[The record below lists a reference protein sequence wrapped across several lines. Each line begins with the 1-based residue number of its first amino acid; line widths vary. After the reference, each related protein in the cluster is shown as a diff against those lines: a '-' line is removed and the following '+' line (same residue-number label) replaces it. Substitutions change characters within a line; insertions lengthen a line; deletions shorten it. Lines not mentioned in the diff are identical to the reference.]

1 MNSTPASPQLDSS
14 NPRPAAPPRRP
25 RVLVIAESANPKLT
39 SVALIGWSFSRA
51 LAKVADVH
59 LVAEIRNQPDIE
71 AAGIEGMEFTPINNR
86 RWQGMAWKVAKV
98 LRGGTS
104 LGWST
109 YSALATLAYP
119 AFERRVWEKFGA
131 RIARGEFDVVHRITP
146 NTPVTPS
153 LLATRCAKA
162 GVPFVLGPLNG
173 GVPWPKEFAHLR
185 HAEREWLSPLRNAY
199 KLLPGFHATRRDAA
213 ALLIGAK
220 FAWNEMPG
228 RYHDKCV
235 FLSENAIDA
244 ERFPRWERPELS
256 GPLRV
261 AFVGRLVPLK
271 GVEMLLEAAAPL
283 ARAGRLQLDII
294 GDGPEMPKLR
304 LLATDLKI
312 ADRVEFPGWVSHA
325 QLAERLSRSQVF
337 GFPSVREFGGG
348 VVLEAMALGLVP
360 VVLDY
365 AGPAELVPPG
375 TGFAVPMG
383 ARSEIVRNLAECFS
397 KLLAAPAEL
406 RAMGRR
412 AEEQVFQNF
421 TWDAKARQML
431 QVYDW
436 VLGRREAK
444 PDWGPPLGFKGA
456 AGGADQRSVGVS
468 LASFIGQICSG
479 REMGPRWQP
488 GNTAFGTGTKLCMAW

>member
-1 MNSTPASPQLDSS
+1 ML
-14 NPRPAAPPRRP
+14 
-25 RVLVIAESANPKLT
+25 LVAESANPQLT

-59 LVAEIRNQPDIE
+59 LVSEIRNQPDIE
-71 AAGIEGMEFTPINNR
+71 AAGIDGMEFTPINNR
-86 RWQGMAWKVAKV
+86 RWQGLSWNVAKV

-119 AFERRVWEKFGA
+119 AFERRVWQQFGA
-131 RIARGEFDVVHRITP
+131 RIERGEFDVVHRIVP

-153 LLATRCAKA
+153 LLATRCTKA
-162 GVPFVLGPLNG
+162 GVPFVLGPING

-185 HAEREWLSPLRNAY
+185 NAEREWLSRFRNAY
-199 KLLPGFHATRRDAA
+199 KLMPGFHATRRNAA
-213 ALLIGAK
+213 ALLVGAK

-235 FLSENAIDA
+235 FLPENAIDA
-244 ERFPRWERPELS
+244 ERFPRRERREFS

-271 GVEMLLEAAAPL
+271 GVDMLLEAAAPL
-283 ARAGRLQLDII
+283 ARAGKLKLDII
-294 GDGPEMPKLR
+294 GDGPELPKLKQ
-304 LLATDLKI
+304 LAADLKI
-312 ADRVEFPGWVSHA
+312 SDRVEFPGWVNHA
-325 QLAERLSRSQVF
+325 QLADRLSQSHVF
-337 GFPSVREFGGG
+337 GFASVREFGGG

-360 VVLDY
+360 IVLDY

-383 ARSEIVRNLAECFS
+383 PRADIVRDLAESFS
-397 KLLAAPAEL
+397 KLIACPAEL
-406 RAMGRR
+406 RAMAER
-412 AEEQVFQNF
+412 AVDHVFQNF

-431 QVYDW
+431 EVYDW
-436 VLGRREAK
+436 VLGRQEEK
-444 PDWGPPLGFKGA
+444 PDWGTPMGFHPNTEVGAHDCAPLISQA
-456 AGGADQRSVGVS
+456 T
-468 LASFIGQICSG
+468 L
-479 REMGPRWQP
+479 P
-488 GNTAFGTGTKLCMAW
+488 

>member
-1 MNSTPASPQLDSS
+1 MTTSPALPETAIR
-14 NPRPAAPPRRP
+14 PRPPVTRSVHPRRP
-25 RVLVIAESANPKLT
+25 RVLLVAESANPKLT

-59 LVAEIRNQPDIE
+59 LAAELRNEADIV
-71 AAGIEGMEFTPINNR
+71 AAGVGGMEFTPINNR
-86 RWQGMAWKVAKV
+86 RWQGMAWNVAKV

-119 AFERRVWEKFGA
+119 AFERRVWKEFGP
-131 RIARGEFDVVHRITP
+131 RIERGEFDVVHRITP

-153 LLATRCAKA
+153 LLASRCAKA

-185 HAEREWLSPLRNAY
+185 RAEREWLSPLRNVY
-199 KLLPGFHATRRDAA
+199 QWMRGFHATRRDAA
-213 ALLIGAK
+213 ALLVGAK
-220 FAWNEMPG
+220 FAWQEMPE
-228 RYHDKCV
+228 RYRDKCV
-235 FLSENAIDA
+235 FLPENAIDA
-244 ERFPRWERPELS
+244 ARFPRRERPES
-256 GPLRV
+256 GGPLRV

-271 GVEMLLEAAAPL
+271 GVDMLLEAAAPL

-294 GDGPEMPKLR
+294 GDGPELPKLR
-304 LLATDLKI
+304 QLAVDLKI
-312 ADRVEFPGWVSHA
+312 ADRVEFPGWVEHS
-325 QLAERLSRSQVF
+325 QLADRLRRAQVF

-383 ARSEIVRNLAECFS
+383 PRPEIVRGLAEIFG
-397 KLLAAPAEL
+397 KLMTSPAEL
-406 RAMGRR
+406 RAMSDRV
-412 AEEQVFQNF
+412 QDHVFGNF

-431 QVYDW
+431 DVYDW
-436 VLGRREAK
+436 VRGRRGQK
-444 PDWGPPLGFKGA
+444 PDWGTPLGFDPKFKFNA
-456 AGGADQRSVGVS
+456 CKI
-468 LASFIGQICSG
+468 ASQ
-479 REMGPRWQP
+479 
-488 GNTAFGTGTKLCMAW
+488 